1 MVNLNNVN
9 ASDDP
14 VWGQDDCH
22 AAVDLLGGFFACRFD
37 GAYSAGS
44 DVNVVSFLR

>member
-22 AAVDLLGGFFACRFD
+22 AAVDLLGGFFACR
-37 GAYSAGS
+37 GLMVPTAP
-44 DVNVVSFLR
+44 VRT